1 MKTPDTP
8 DGGDAP
14 AAGGAGGQA
23 PGGAG
28 EQAGF
33 DMTGRDR
40 LTRLADFLFEV
51 GMLRKTP
58 RTGYQF
64 LGSGAENVAEHSFR
78 TAVIGYVLA
87 GMRGADPLRTMALC
101 LFHDLHEARTGDFNY
116 VNKLYNT
123 SDEKRA
129 LTDALTGTGLRENLL
144 DAWHELEARET
155 PESVLAHDADQ
166 LDLIVNLKEEL
177 DLGNRYA
184 AKWLDCSLERL
195 QTDEARALARSV
207 METDHTDWW
216 FQGPDRLWW
225 TKKNGKE
232 QP

>member
-1 MKTPDTP
+1 MKKPDDT
-8 DGGDAP
+8 DAQAAGDTEGQ
-14 AAGGAGGQA
+14 AAGGTEGQA
-23 PGGAG
+23 A
-28 EQAGF
+28 F

-87 GMRGADPLRTMALC
+87 GMRGADPLKTMALC

-123 SDEKRA
+123 CDDKRA
-129 LTDALTGTGLRENLL
+129 LTDALTGTGLRENIL
-144 DAWHELEARET
+144 DAWDELESRAT

-195 QTDEARALARSV
+195 KTDEARALAKSV

-216 FQGPDRLWW
+216 FQGPDRMWW

-232 QP
+232 